1 MNSFDRHHTDFEE
14 HAGLRLLPLSV
25 AQRGLWIAHKIAPPD
40 AVVNIAEC
48 LEIHGAVDEE
58 LFLRAM
64 YQLAAEAETARVAI
78 VEQDGVPYQAISDRF
93 DRELPF
99 VDVSAAPDPRAA
111 AFAWMMD
118 ELSRPVDLARDPLW
132 VIALVKAG
140 PEKYFW
146 MHRCH
151 HIVLDGFSGGLIARR
166 MSELYCALVENRE
179 PEPCD
184 FGHFAEINE
193 HEARYRASPR
203 FERDRQY
210 WMEHLADLPEPISLS
225 RRRGQA
231 TGGLQRATGHLSA
244 ELTARLQE
252 LAKARSV
259 SLPQALISLLAA
271 YIHRATGSEDLVLGM
286 PVTARTNAALRRVPG
301 LMANAVTIRLAMSP
315 RQTLDELMQQT
326 GKTVLHALRHQQY
339 RFEDVRRDLGL
350 TSDNRQISWTAI
362 NIEPFHYDL
371 RFGDATSTPHNLSNG
386 SIEDI
391 TIFVYDRNDGQGLR
405 IDVDANPGLYD
416 MDELN
421 AHLTRLNR
429 LVEAAVA
436 APDAPLSG
444 FDILDPEERA
454 LMAGPWNDTRHD
466 VPDAP
471 WIDLFEARAQK
482 TPDAPAVVVA
492 DRAVGYAALDAAA
505 NRLAHVLKARGIGPG
520 SLVAVALPRDEHLVT
535 TLIAIHKAGGAYLP
549 LDAGAPPARLAMTFE
564 DAAAALM
571 VTTSEIAAALPEGA
585 PPLFLLDKVA
595 TGGQPATA
603 PERGALSGAD
613 TAYVI
618 FTSGSTGRPKGVVIP
633 HRALTNCLLTYADFC
648 GIGPGDRLMAVTTI
662 AFDIAALEL
671 FMPLA
676 IGAAVIVAPR
686 DVVRDPRLLALSI
699 QAQKATVMQ
708 ATPSLWQ
715 ALLAD
720 HLESVKGLKAMVGGE
735 ALPGALARLM
745 RELGG
750 PVLNLYGPTETTIW
764 STAMALDGGDLDSP
778 PIGRPVWN
786 TTVHVL
792 DKSMQRVPVGVPGDL
807 YIGGLG
813 LADGYLNRPE
823 LTAERFV
830 ADPFCAD
837 PLGGGRLYKTG
848 DIARWRED
856 GVLEYLGRSD
866 FQIKIRGFRVEAG
879 EIESALLAL
888 DGIERAVVILR
899 EEPGRGKMLVAYLVG
914 AVPEAGELR
923 ARLAERLPD
932 YMIPAAFVTLDALPL
947 SINGKLDR
955 AALPKPEWQ
964 DRAAYVAPRTPTEET
979 LATLWAEIFE
989 VEKVGIHDNLFDLGG
1004 DSIQAAR
1011 MISTLQARFALEIPL
1026 GAVFT
1031 KPTIAGLAEEIE
1043 KAADHDPFT
1052 PLLTLQ
1058 SSGSGAPLFCIHP
1071 VVGLGWS
1078 YAGLLRHVKDR
1089 PVHVLQVPGL
1099 SSPAPLYASI
1109 PDMARDYLAQ
1119 IRAIQPHGPY
1129 HMLGWSFGGL
1139 VAQEIAHLLEAE
1151 GESVAFLCM
1160 LDSYTYVQGKT
1171 RTEAEDVRAA
1181 LAYVGHDIDDP
1192 PETLS
1197 ALADHVCALYD
1208 VYSIPL
1214 VQSMGRKNPALF
1226 DNMRAAIANNLQLA
1240 QSFAPHPLAS
1250 GSLAQPALL
1259 IRATEGKTAAMDDI
1273 VHHQPDAWDGLIGT
1287 PSVLAV
1293 ACHHHEMMETGV
1305 LADIGPVIA
1314 DHLARAAEQ
1323 AATAA
1328 A

>member
-1 MNSFDRHHTDFEE
+1 MNSLDRHYTDFEE
-14 HAGLRLLPLSV
+14 HVGLRLLPLSV

-64 YQLAAEAETARVAI
+64 YQLAAEAETARVSI
-78 VEQDGVPYQAISDRF
+78 IEQEGVPYQVISDRF

-99 VDVSAAPDPRAA
+99 VDVSDAADPRAA

-118 ELSRPVDLARDPLW
+118 ELTRHVDLARDPLW
-132 VIALVKAG
+132 MIALVKAG

-166 MSELYCALVENRE
+166 MSELYTALTENRD
-179 PEPCD
+179 PEPCT

-193 HEARYRASPR
+193 HEARYRSSPR
-203 FERDRQY
+203 YARDRDY
-210 WMEHLADLPEPISLS
+210 WMQHLADLPEPISLS
-225 RRRGQA
+225 RRRGQP
-231 TGGLQRATGHLSA
+231 TGGLQRATGHISA
-244 ELTARLQE
+244 DLTARLQE

-271 YIHRATGSEDLVLGM
+271 YIYRATGAEDLVLGM
-286 PVTARTNAALRRVPG
+286 PVTARTNAALRQVPG

-315 RQTLDELMQQT
+315 TQTLEELMQQT

-350 TSDNRQISWTAI
+350 TSDNRQITWTAI

-371 RFGDATSTPHNLSNG
+371 RFGEASSTPHNLCNG

-405 IDVDANPGLYD
+405 IDIDANPGLYN

-444 FDILDPEERA
+444 FDILDPVERA
-454 LMAGPWNDTRHD
+454 LMAGPWNDTHHD

-471 WIDLFEARAQK
+471 WIDLFEARARQ
-482 TPDAPAVVVA
+482 TPNAPAVVVA
-492 DRAVGYAALDAAA
+492 DRTVGYAALDAAA
-505 NRLAHVLKARGIGPG
+505 NRLAHVLQARGIGPG
-520 SLVAVALPRDEHLVT
+520 SLVAVALPRDENLVV
-535 TLIAIHKAGGAYLP
+535 TLLAIHKAGGAYLP

-564 DAAAALM
+564 DAAPALM
-571 VTTSEIAAALPEGA
+571 VTTTEIAAALPDGA

-603 PERGALSGAD
+603 PERADLSGAD

-648 GIGPGDRLMAVTTI
+648 GIGPADRLMAVTTI

-676 IGAAVIVAPR
+676 IGAAVIVTPR

-720 HLESVKGLKAMVGGE
+720 HLEAAKGLKAMVGGE
-735 ALPGALARLM
+735 ALPGALARRM

-764 STAMALDGGDLDSP
+764 STAMALDGDDLDAP

-792 DKSMQRVPVGVPGDL
+792 DKSMQLVPVGVQGDL
-807 YIGGLG
+807 YIGGIG

-823 LTAERFV
+823 LTAERFLPN
-830 ADPFCAD
+830 PF
-837 PLGGGRLYKTG
+837 GEGRLYKTG

-856 GVLEYLGRSD
+856 GVVEYLGRSD

-879 EIESALLAL
+879 EIESALLGI

-914 AVPEAGELR
+914 AVPDAGELR
-923 ARLAERLPD
+923 VRMAESLPD

-1011 MISTLQARFALEIPL
+1011 MISTLQARFNLEIPL

-1058 SSGSGAPLFCIHP
+1058 SSGREAPLFCIHP

-1099 SSPAPLYASI
+1099 SRPAPLFGSI
-1109 PDMARDYLAQ
+1109 PDMAKAYLAQ
-1119 IRAIQPHGPY
+1119 IRKLQAHGPY
-1129 HMLGWSFGGL
+1129 HLLGWSFGGL
-1139 VAQEIAHLLEAE
+1139 VAQEITHLLEAQ

-1160 LDSYTYVQGKT
+1160 LDSYTYVQGPP

-1181 LAYVGHDIDDP
+1181 LTYVGYELDNP

-1197 ALADHVCALYD
+1197 ALADHVCDLYD
-1208 VYSIPL
+1208 VHAIPL

-1226 DNMRAAIANNLQLA
+1226 DNMRAAIANNLQIA

-1250 GSLAQPALL
+1250 GSLSQPALL
-1259 IRATEGKTAAMDDI
+1259 FRATEGKTAAMDGI
-1273 VHHQPDAWDGLIGT
+1273 VHHQADSWNGVIGAPT
-1287 PSVLAV
+1287 VVPVP
-1293 ACHHHEMMETGV
+1293 CHHHEMMETGV
-1305 LADIGPVIA
+1305 LAEIGPVIA
-1314 DHLARAAEQ
+1314 DHLARATVR
-1323 AATAA
+1323 AATVAA
-1328 A
+1328 